1 MNGDTDALSAHRP
14 CLRPDILISAPWLR
28 GADTVH
34 LVQDPV
40 DGACFTVGLKEHFL
54 ISRLDGV
61 RSTQE
66 IADEYASAFG
76 RRLSDAH
83 WRRLLG
89 LLVSRRLLTGS
100 GALTVTAPTPTPP
113 LTGTLYR
120 GSLRLVAD
128 AEAASRQLHQA
139 VRPLLRR
146 WFVLPL
152 IALCVGMEIVL
163 AAEVPTLVSDTG
175 WLLHQPAAVA
185 AVFTL
190 LWLSTVGHE
199 LAHGVSARH
208 YGGSVSEIGL
218 RWRLPVAIMYCRVDN
233 YRFLARR
240 RHQLVIGA
248 SGAFANLI
256 FLLPFAIWW
265 LVLGTDD
272 PTRRFLSALLLLGSL
287 QALVNFLPLPP
298 MDGYTMLGNA
308 LRVDDYAPASGRYL
322 RLRLRDR
329 QSAATYSKQA
339 RLLYTAYGIGSFLLV
354 IALAGALI
362 AGAWHQFI
370 R

>member
-1 MNGDTDALSAHRP
+1 MSGDSSALPAHRP
-14 CLRPDILISAPWLR
+14 RLRPDILLSAPFLR
-28 GADTVH
+28 GAETVH

-40 DGACFTVGLKEHFL
+40 GGACFSVGPKEYFL

-66 IADEYASAFG
+66 ISDEYAATFG
-76 RRLSDAH
+76 RLLSEAH
-83 WRRLLG
+83 WHRLLG
-89 LLVSRRLLTGS
+89 LLGNRRLLTGS
-100 GALTVTAPTPTPP
+100 RPSATTSPLPSQP

-128 AEAASRQLHQA
+128 AEAASGRLHRTL
-139 VRPLLRR
+139 RPLLRGR
-146 WFVLPL
+146 FVLPL
-152 IALCVGMEIVL
+152 LALCAVMEIVL
-163 AAEVPTLVSDTG
+163 ATEVPTLVSDT
-175 WLLHQPAAVA
+175 WWTVQQPAALV

-199 LAHGVSARH
+199 LAHGVSAKH

-218 RWRLPVAIMYCRVDN
+218 RWRLPVVIMYCRVDN

-256 FLLPFAIWW
+256 FLLPFAAWW
-265 LVLGTDD
+265 LVLDVAD
-272 PTRRFLSALLLLGSL
+272 PARRALSALLLLGSL
-287 QALVNFLPLPP
+287 QSLVNFLPLPP
-298 MDGYTMLGNA
+298 LDGYTMLGNA

-329 QSAATYSKQA
+329 QSAAAYPKRA
-339 RLLYTAYGIGSFLLV
+339 RLLYTAYGIGSFVLV
-354 IALAGALI
+354 LVLAGALI
-362 AGAWHQFI
+362 AGAWHQLI